1 MIVAELVSRVTLLTL
16 LAILTVTVAAG
27 VVAGITGAAGAA
39 AGGAIALLNFRW
51 LARGAAS
58 ALRGGRGRSLGLVA
72 VGLRYLATFGA
83 LALVLSTGWAHPLA
97 VVVGLSVLP
106 PVLIAHGLERSGG

>member
-1 MIVAELVSRVTLLTL
+1 MIIAELVSRVTLLTL
-16 LAILTVTVAAG
+16 LAILTVTAAAG
-27 VVAGITGAAGAA
+27 LVAGITGATGAA

-58 ALRGGRGRSLGLVA
+58 VVQEGRGRRLGLAA
-72 VGLRYLATFGA
+72 VSLRYLATFCA

-106 PVLIAHGLERSGG
+106 PVLIAHGFKRSGS